1 MFMVNGARSMVDINL
16 SSSYINENSTE
27 VSESFFGTVVKSG
40 KKDESVYSTF
50 STNNAVFLEGV
61 TNTTLALDALN
72 VGSIRYPGG
81 SESRI
86 FDLSD
91 TEDIAG
97 LHRAIDYCA
106 ANNLALNFT
115 LHDTRYFKNVA
126 TQEVY
131 LTKFERA
138 ELSNFI
144 TEDLIGYANDKNVK
158 IESIHLGNEFQSR
171 VEEYGS
177 PAWVGYAKVSSV
189 LLNELDQIMDKIDQ
203 KPYGDPDLVIQP
215 NNWLSPQ
222 NHDVFVDILVS
233 AIGKDGTSAASKL
246 DGIDIHGAGTGSP
259 TTTNTLELTWE
270 DYFGIGDSLSYE
282 RNINRMVEDWR
293 SDDRFSNLSFRNDAW
308 AYATS
313 PKLSDA
319 ALGMLQLHT
328 ASEFGLTSV
337 TSYVAYNID
346 DSALVR
352 RIADQSSPE
361 VKITA
366 GGALFA
372 MMSDALKGTEASTF
386 KSELTPAQEASLPVL
401 TRAFEGDQ
409 KTVLYL
415 VNRAD
420 QSINIDLNATDML
433 SSDETYVGGVSSV
446 SVNILGSSNPTR
458 GNGSPT
464 NTIFSLTS
472 QQLDEGRDDFVLNA
486 FEIAQVTL
494 LAAGTFGTDKSERM
508 TAPQTGAILHGLGGN
523 DSMFGSDFADTIAG
537 GAGTDVL
544 YGGLG
549 DDVLFGGRGADQ
561 LFGGAGVDTA
571 SYTYSSSAVRIDIG
585 LPSRSSA
592 DAAGDVYSGIEHI
605 EGSRSNDTIT
615 GDSKANIIFG
625 GTGDDVLYLSGGAD
639 SLFGGSGANDS
650 LYLGRSA
657 AQVSLFQGK
666 GSGGIVVDGIE
677 NLYGSMRNDNLTGN
691 FANNILAG
699 SGGDDVLS
707 GFGGNDHLIGS
718 SGDDKLFGGRGND
731 RLVGGAGAD
740 TMTGGLG
747 RNQFIYNSPKE
758 GGDFIVDFKTDP
770 DMADRIYVRGANFG
784 NLDLGQL
791 KANQFTSNED
801 DITAKDSN
809 DRFIYRESD
818 STLWFDMDGT
828 GVLPA
833 RLLAQ
838 LDDSDD
844 AQNAE
849 TAFAASNIWIF

>member
-1 MFMVNGARSMVDINL
+1 MVNGARSMVDINL
-16 SSSYINENSTE
+16 SSTYTNKNATE

-40 KKDESVYSTF
+40 KKDEGVYSTF

-72 VGSIRYPGG
+72 IGSIRYPGG

-86 FDLSD
+86 FDLCD
-91 TEDIAG
+91 ADDIAG

-106 ANNLALNFT
+106 ADNLALNFT
-115 LHDTRYFKNVA
+115 LHDTRYFKNIS
-126 TQEVY
+126 TQDVY
-131 LTKFERA
+131 LTGVERA

-144 TEDLIGYANDKNVK
+144 TKDLIGYANDKQVK

-171 VEEYGS
+171 VEEYGW

-189 LLNELDQIMDKIDQ
+189 LLNELDQILDKIDD
-203 KPYGDPDLVIQP
+203 KPFGEPDLVIQP

-222 NHDVFVDILVS
+222 NNDAFVDILVS
-233 AIGKDGTSAASKL
+233 SVGKDGNSAASKL

-259 TTTNTLELTWE
+259 TTTNTLELSWE

-282 RNINRMVEDWR
+282 RNISRMIEDWR
-293 SDDRFSNLSFRNDAW
+293 SDDRFLNMSFRNDAW

-328 ASEFGLTSV
+328 ASELGLTSV

-386 KSELTPAQEASLPVL
+386 KSDLTPAQEARLPVL

-415 VNRAD
+415 VNRTD
-420 QSINIDLNATDML
+420 QSVSIDLNATDML
-433 SSDETYVGGVSSV
+433 ASDETYVGGVSSV
-446 SVNILGSSNPTR
+446 SINILGSSNPTK
-458 GNGSPT
+458 GNGTPT
-464 NTIFSLTS
+464 NTILPLTP
-472 QQLDEGRDDFVLNA
+472 QQLYLGNDDFVLDRY
-486 FEIAQVTL
+486 EIAQVTL
-494 LAAGTFGTDKSERM
+494 LAAGTFGTDKSERI
-508 TAPQTGAILHGLGGN
+508 TAHDAGSVLHGLGGE
-523 DSMFGSDFADTIAG
+523 DSIYGSSFADTIAG
-537 GAGTDVL
+537 GDGNDVLFGANGDDVL
-544 YGGLG
+544 YGGAG
-549 DDVLFGGRGADQ
+549 TDKF
-561 LFGGAGVDTA
+561 FGGAGVDTA
-571 SYTYSSSAVRIDIG
+571 SYAYSSGAVRIDIG
-585 LPSRSSA
+585 LPMRSSA
-592 DAAGDVYSGIEHI
+592 DAAGDVFSGIEHI
-605 EGSRSNDTIT
+605 EGSRFNDTIT
-615 GDSKANIIFG
+615 GDSKANVIFG
-625 GTGDDVLYLSGGAD
+625 GGGDDDFYLSGGAD

-650 LYLGRSA
+650 LYLGRSS
-657 AQVSLFQGK
+657 AQTSLFQGK

-691 FANNILAG
+691 FANNIIAG
-699 SGGDDVLS
+699 RGGDDVLS
-707 GFGGNDHLIGS
+707 GFGGNDLLIGND
-718 SGDDKLFGGRGND
+718 GDDKLFGGRGDD

-740 TMTGGLG
+740 TMRGGLG
-747 RNQFIYNSPKE
+747 SNQYVYNSVKE
-758 GGDFIVDFKTDP
+758 GGDLISDFKTDP
-770 DMADRIYVRGANFG
+770 DTADRIYVRGAYFG

-791 KANQFTSNED
+791 KADQFVSNKD
-801 DITAKDSN
+801 DIAAKNVD
-809 DRFIYRESD
+809 DRFIFRESD

-833 RLLAQ
+833 RFLAQ

-849 TAFAASNIWIF
+849 TAFSASNIWIF

>member
-1 MFMVNGARSMVDINL
+1 MVEINL
-16 SSSYINENSTE
+16 SSTYANQKSTE

-40 KKDESVYSTF
+40 KKDEGVYSTF
-50 STNNAVFLEGV
+50 STNNALFLEGV
-61 TNTTLALDALN
+61 TNTTLALDALKI
-72 VGSIRYPGG
+72 GSIRYPGG

-91 TEDIAG
+91 PEDIAG

-115 LHDTRYFKNVA
+115 LHDTRYFKNIA

-131 LTKFERA
+131 LTGFERA

-144 TEDLIGYANDKNVK
+144 TEDLIGYANDKHVK

-189 LLNELDQIMDKIDQ
+189 LLNELDQILGNIDE
-203 KPYGDPDLVIQP
+203 KPYGEPDLVIQP

-222 NHDVFVDILVS
+222 NHDAFVDILVS
-233 AIGKDGTSAASKL
+233 SIGKDGTSAASKL
-246 DGIDIHGAGTGSP
+246 DGIDIHGAGTGSL

-270 DYFGIGDSLSYE
+270 DYFGIGGAPSYE

-328 ASEFGLTSV
+328 ASELGLTSA
-337 TSYVAYNID
+337 TSYVAYNLD

-352 RIADQSSPE
+352 HIADQFSPE
-361 VKITA
+361 VKMTA

-372 MMSDALKGTEASTF
+372 MMSEALQGTEASTF
-386 KSELTPAQEASLPVL
+386 KSELTPAQEARLPVL

-415 VNRAD
+415 VNRTD
-420 QSINIDLNATDML
+420 QSINIDLNAADML
-433 SSDETYVGGVSSV
+433 LSDETYVGGVSSV
-446 SVNILGSSNPTR
+446 SVNILGSSDPTR
-458 GNGSPT
+458 GNGTPT

-472 QQLDEGRDDFVLNA
+472 QQLDEGSDDFVLNT

-494 LAAGTFGTDKSERM
+494 MSAGTFGTDKSERM

-523 DSMFGSDFADTIAG
+523 DSMFGSGFTDTIAG
-537 GAGTDVL
+537 GAGNDFL
-544 YGGLG
+544 FGGLG
-549 DDVLFGGRGADQ
+549 DDVLFGGNGADK

-571 SYTYSSSAVRIDIG
+571 SYAYSSGAVRIHLG

-592 DAAGDVYSGIEHI
+592 DAAQDVLSGIEHI
-605 EGSRSNDTIT
+605 EGSRFNDSIT
-615 GDSKANIIFG
+615 GDIKANVIFG
-625 GTGDDVLYLSGGAD
+625 GAGDDDLYFSGGAD
-639 SLFGGSGANDS
+639 SLFGGTGANDS

-691 FANNILAG
+691 FANNIIAG
-699 SGGDDVLS
+699 GGGDDVLS

-718 SGDDKLFGGRGND
+718 SGDDKLYGGRGDD

-740 TMTGGLG
+740 TIRGGLG
-747 RNQFIYNSPKE
+747 SNQFIYNSPKE
-758 GGDFIVDFKTDP
+758 GGDFIADFKTDP
-770 DMADRIYVRGANFG
+770 DTADRIHVRGTNFG

-791 KANQFTSNED
+791 KANQFVSNED

-818 STLWFDMDGT
+818 ATLWFDMDGT